1 MLPVSTAASCAGQ
14 LPSSP
19 VAYLPHLPTKRVLT
33 VNMDVPEAWL
43 LEPALSPH
51 DLDNLRCGVCERA
64 GGRKVWDGLDGV
76 HHVVALR
83 RVADALLLSS

>member
-1 MLPVSTAASCAGQ
+1 MADHSTCCVSIATSCAGQ

-51 DLDNLRCGVCERA
+51 DLDNLRCV
-64 GGRKVWDGLDGV
+64 
-76 HHVVALR
+76 
-83 RVADALLLSS
+83 